1 MQKEDCLFC
10 KIARGEIP
18 SQKVYEDDEVIAFK
32 DIHPAAPVHLLI
44 IPKQHY
50 DSLAVMGKAEEP
62 LLGKM
67 LALAPVLAKEAGA
80 NNGFRVV
87 INTGHDGKSYS
98 RTCLGRP
105 ASLDKTLGVKN
116 GFSFHLA
123 LVSCAGYRCF
133 DFRYQQT

>member
-1 MQKEDCLFC
+1 MTSA
-10 KIARGEIP
+10 I
-18 SQKVYEDDEVIAFK
+18 S
-32 DIHPAAPVHLLI
+32 APVHLLI

-87 INTGHDGKSYS
+87 INTGHDGGQEVKHIHVHS
-98 RTCLGRP
+98 LGRP